1 VKVSDRLTGLILL
14 VLGAFTYYGGSLL
27 PPVPGQQVGP
37 DVFPMVI
44 GASLAVCGLLIIFG
58 VGSTFEE
65 GEKVVLTAE
74 GEVVEANVLEKEA
87 TGLQGFLQHGWKV
100 LIPPGALFFYYFASE
115 KLGFWIT
122 ASLMILALSRSQ
134 GAKWKG
140 AILLSVFAPIFVHL
154 VFYKLLR
161 VPLPEGLLKF
171 PWA

>member
-1 VKVSDRLTGLILL
+1 MKVSDRVTGLILL
-14 VLGAFTYYGGSLL
+14 VLGAFTYYGGSKLA
-27 PPVPGQQVGP
+27 PVPGQQVGP

-44 GASLAVCGLLIIFG
+44 GASLAICGLLIVFG
-58 VGSTFEE
+58 IGRTFEE
-65 GEKVVLTAE
+65 EEKVVLSAE
-74 GEVVEANVLEKEA
+74 GDVVEADLLEKEA
-87 TGLQGFLQHGWKV
+87 SALRGFLGHGWKV

-140 AILLSVFAPIFVHL
+140 AILLALFAPIFVHL

>member
-1 VKVSDRLTGLILL
+1 MKVSDRVTGLMLV
-14 VLGAFTYYGGSLL
+14 VLGALAYWGGSLL

-44 GASLAVCGLLIIFG
+44 GAGLVICGVLIMMG
-58 VGSTFEE
+58 VGRTFEE
-65 GEKVVLTAE
+65 DEAIVTSASGDVAKAE
-74 GEVVEANVLEKEA
+74 ELELDRGFVE
-87 TGLQGFLQHGWKV
+87 GFLSGGWKV

-122 ASLMILALSRSQ
+122 ATLMIFALAWSQ
-134 GAKWKG
+134 GAKLKW
-140 AILLSVFAPIFVHL
+140 AAALAVVAPMFVHL

-161 VPLPEGLLKF
+161 VPLPAGLLNF

>member
-1 VKVSDRLTGLILL
+1 VKVSDRLSGLILL
-14 VLGAFTYYGGSLL
+14 ILGTLTYYGGSLL

-44 GASLAVCGLLIIFG
+44 GASLAICGLLIIFG
-58 VGSTFEE
+58 VGRTFEE
-65 GEKVVLTAE
+65 EEKVVLTAD
-74 GEVVEANVLEKEA
+74 GDVVEADVLEKEA
-87 TGLQGFLQHGWKV
+87 SGLRGFFLHGWKV
-100 LIPPGALFFYYFASE
+100 LIPPAALFFYYFASE

-122 ASLMILALSRSQ
+122 ASLMILVLSRSQ

-140 AILLSVFAPIFVHL
+140 AILLSLFAPIFVHL

>member
-1 VKVSDRLTGLILL
+1 VKVSDRVTGLILL
-14 VLGAFTYYGGSLL
+14 VLGACTYYGGSLL

-44 GASLAVCGLLIIFG
+44 GASLAVCGLLIMFG
-58 VGSTFEE
+58 VGRTFEE
-65 GEKVVLTAE
+65 EEKIVVSAE
-74 GEVVEANVLEKEA
+74 GDVVEAEVVEKEL
-87 TGLQGFLQHGWKV
+87 TGLAGFLQQGWKV
-100 LIPPGALFFYYFASE
+100 LIPPAALFFYYFASE

-140 AILLSVFAPIFVHL
+140 AILLTVFAPIFVHL

>member
-1 VKVSDRLTGLILL
+1 MKVSDRLTGLILL
-14 VLGAFTYYGGSLL
+14 ILGALTYYGGSLL
-27 PPVPGQQVGP
+27 PPVHGQQVGP

-44 GASLAVCGLLIIFG
+44 GASLAVCGLLIMFG
-58 VGSTFEE
+58 VGRTFEE
-65 GEKVVLTAE
+65 EEKVVLTAD
-74 GEVVEANVLEKEA
+74 GEVVEAEALEKEA
-87 TGLQGFLQHGWKV
+87 SGLSGFFQHGWKV

-140 AILLSVFAPIFVHL
+140 AILLSLFAPLFVHL